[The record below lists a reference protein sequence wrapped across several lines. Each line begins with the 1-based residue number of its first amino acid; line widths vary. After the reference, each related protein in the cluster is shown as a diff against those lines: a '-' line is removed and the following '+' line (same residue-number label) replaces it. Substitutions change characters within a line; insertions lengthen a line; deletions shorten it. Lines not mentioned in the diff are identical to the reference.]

1 MSPATSQEA
10 PERVLQLV
18 ASGDITLPDLE
29 LCWCCS
35 GIVGR
40 QQRKAVYWWK
50 TRRGYWLGL
59 CTRCCAIWRSDT
71 DGDPVLQSVCV
82 TNRRPGAEAA

>member
-1 MSPATSQEA
+1 MPPSSPQEA

-40 QQRKAVYWWK
+40 TQKEAVVWWL
-50 TRRGYWLGL
+50 TQRGYWLGL
-59 CTRCCAIWRSDT
+59 CLRCYAIWRKDAA
-71 DGDPVLQSVCV
+71 GEPELQSLSIAYF
-82 TNRRPGAEAA
+82 RPPDLAA